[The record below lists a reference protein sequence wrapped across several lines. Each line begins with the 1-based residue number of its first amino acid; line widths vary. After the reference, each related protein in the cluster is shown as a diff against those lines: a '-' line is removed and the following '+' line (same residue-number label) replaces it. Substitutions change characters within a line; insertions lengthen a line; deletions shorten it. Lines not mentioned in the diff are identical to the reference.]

1 MKIHFEYK
9 ININIKIKKRRSENP
24 LNIYQKET
32 KIWIS
37 FLNIT
42 YIICKEF

>member
-1 MKIHFEYK
+1 MKINFEYK
-9 ININIKIKKRRSENP
+9 IHIKIKKRRSENP
-24 LNIYQKET
+24 LNLYQKET